1 MSTYDVSGA
10 ARDGI
15 PNCSREEGASHVC
28 VSARARGQDVEEEDD
43 VDLHAS

>member
-1 MSTYDVSGA
+1 MSTYYVSGA
-10 ARDGI
+10 AGDGI
-15 PNCSREEGASHVC
+15 PNCSREGVSHVC